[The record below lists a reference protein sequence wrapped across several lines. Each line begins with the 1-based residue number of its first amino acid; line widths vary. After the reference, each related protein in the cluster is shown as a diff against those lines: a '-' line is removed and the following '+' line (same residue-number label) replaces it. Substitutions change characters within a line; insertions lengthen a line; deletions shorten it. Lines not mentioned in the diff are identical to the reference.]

1 MFSVNSESIV
11 QTKGKNIMNE
21 TVITYAIY
29 LAIAVPVTIWVA
41 RTLHKNGRIFLV
53 SCFEENEELADS
65 VNHLLLVGFY
75 LVNLGFVIL
84 FLKLEKLVLGTTGI
98 FEALSSKIGV
108 VLLVLGL
115 MHFLNMV
122 IFAKLRGRSE
132 KPLLGVTPPPI
143 PAGDPRQAWRDELR
157 K

>member
-1 MFSVNSESIV
+1 
-11 QTKGKNIMNE
+11 MNE

-29 LAIAVPVTIWVA
+29 LTIAVPVTIWVA
-41 RTLHKNGRIFLV
+41 RTLHKNGRIFLL
-53 SCFEENEELADS
+53 SCFDEQEELADS

-84 FLKLEKLVLGTTGI
+84 FLKLDKLVMGTTGI

-122 IFAKLRGRSE
+122 IFAKLRERSE
-132 KPLLGVTPPPI
+132 KPVVGGNPPALPTTA
-143 PAGDPRQAWRDELR
+143 PHPAWRDELR